1 MEALQAELKGLN
13 KRSEQLDAQIA
24 SVVQSLQRKHSDPAF
39 KERAYVTDE
48 DIKDLDGFSDRSVL
62 SLTPLALF
70 CACCPNPWPCFAL
83 VLPKQ
88 GQGVGLFS
96 YTLGLVL
103 RLFGRVAW
111 FFPPTLDRMD
121 QTPLEP

>member
-48 DIKDLDGFSDRSVL
+48 DIKDLNGFSDRSVL
-62 SLTPLALF
+62 PLTPMA
-70 CACCPNPWPCFAL
+70 
-83 VLPKQ
+83 
-88 GQGVGLFS
+88 
-96 YTLGLVL
+96 
-103 RLFGRVAW
+103 LFGRVALV
-111 FFPPTLDRMD
+111 FPPTLDRMD
-121 QTPLEP
+121 QTPLGP

>member
-48 DIKDLDGFSDRSVL
+48 DIKDLDGFSDRSAL
-62 SLTPLALF
+62 PLTPMALF
-70 CACCPNPWPCFAL
+70 CACLGVLLGFSRRPWIEWIRPHSD
-83 VLPKQ
+83 P
-88 GQGVGLFS
+88 G
-96 YTLGLVL
+96 
-103 RLFGRVAW
+103 
-111 FFPPTLDRMD
+111 P
-121 QTPLEP
+121 